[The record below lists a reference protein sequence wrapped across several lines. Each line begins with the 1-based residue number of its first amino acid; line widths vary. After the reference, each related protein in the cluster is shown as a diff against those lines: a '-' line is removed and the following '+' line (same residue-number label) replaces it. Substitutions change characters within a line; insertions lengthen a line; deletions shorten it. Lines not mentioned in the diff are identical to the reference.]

1 MYIVCPNLEA
11 AVDQYQK
18 NGANCLIFKGIY
30 KYRVSC
36 FGILLLKCDKIGRKC
51 IDGGHAY
58 AFTSYEY
65 GVGLCQMRR

>member
-1 MYIVCPNLEA
+1 MYIVCLNSKA
-11 AVDQYQK
+11 AIDAGQK
-18 NGANCLIFKGIY
+18 SGANCLILKDIY
-30 KYRVSC
+30 KCKVSF
-36 FGILLLKCDKIGRKC
+36 FGILLLECDKIGRKC